1 MSRCITAM
9 ALCLSLISCSSL
21 PLNGALLD
29 RALEPREE
37 LEPVSCQCNVYCTAS
52 LVSTPSIAA

>member
-1 MSRCITAM
+1 M